1 MLRVKDRVIGVV
13 VNLLS
18 AISKILVRPT
28 VQRIPV
34 RNYISIPRRGR

>member
-18 AISKILVRPT
+18 AISKILVRPA
-28 VQRIPV
+28 VQRIPI
-34 RNYISIPRRGR
+34 RNHISISRRGR